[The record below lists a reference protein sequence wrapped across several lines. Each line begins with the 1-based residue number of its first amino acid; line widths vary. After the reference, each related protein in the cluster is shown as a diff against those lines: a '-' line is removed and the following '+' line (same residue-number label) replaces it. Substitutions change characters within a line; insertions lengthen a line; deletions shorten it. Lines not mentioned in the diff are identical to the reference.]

1 MPAGLRQ
8 KDQTKKAPTGTFQ
21 RDNLLAHLEK
31 QAKEHPDKEDLVP
44 FTGEKRGKHKKVAL
58 CHSKHDIQYYP
69 YIWEVRA
76 EKVGSLMGYHGKIIV
91 SNACSNIML
100 NAEV

>member
-1 MPAGLRQ
+1 MRQ

-44 FTGEKRGKHKKVAL
+44 FTGEKRGETLFLLRGGCFGAVL
-58 CHSKHDIQYYP
+58 DSGG
-69 YIWEVRA
+69 V
-76 EKVGSLMGYHGKIIV
+76 
-91 SNACSNIML
+91 
-100 NAEV
+100 

>member
-1 MPAGLRQ
+1 MRQ

-44 FTGEKRGKHKKVAL
+44 FTGEKRGWSFSVCSVKV
-58 CHSKHDIQYYP
+58 
-69 YIWEVRA
+69 IWLPDSFKAPAKCNQRKGLREH
-76 EKVGSLMGYHGKIIV
+76 VGPVLRPDTARVCDAYQAG
-91 SNACSNIML
+91 L
-100 NAEV
+100 

>member
-1 MPAGLRQ
+1 MQVIIYCSFVGIDSPSVCMPCPVQNALLPAGLRQ

-44 FTGEKRGKHKKVAL
+44 FTGEKRGGSVFSKDHLAL
-58 CHSKHDIQYYP
+58 
-69 YIWEVRA
+69 
-76 EKVGSLMGYHGKIIV
+76 
-91 SNACSNIML
+91 
-100 NAEV
+100 

>member
-1 MPAGLRQ
+1 MRQ

-44 FTGEKRGKHKKVAL
+44 FTGEKRGGSIFSDAKMFL
-58 CHSKHDIQYYP
+58 LSK
-69 YIWEVRA
+69 ETFSSKRR
-76 EKVGSLMGYHGKIIV
+76 
-91 SNACSNIML
+91 
-100 NAEV
+100 

>member
-44 FTGEKRGKHKKVAL
+44 FTGEKRGELELQQLPLPFALIVYKCFTSKVRL
-58 CHSKHDIQYYP
+58 S
-69 YIWEVRA
+69 
-76 EKVGSLMGYHGKIIV
+76 
-91 SNACSNIML
+91 
-100 NAEV
+100 

>member
-1 MPAGLRQ
+1 MFCPAQNALLPAGMRQ

-44 FTGEKRGKHKKVAL
+44 FTGEKRGWSFSACPV
-58 CHSKHDIQYYP
+58 
-69 YIWEVRA
+69 
-76 EKVGSLMGYHGKIIV
+76 KIIWLPD
-91 SNACSNIML
+91 SFKAPAKCDQTKGRQ
-100 NAEV
+100 

>member
-1 MPAGLRQ
+1 MRQ

-44 FTGEKRGKHKKVAL
+44 FTGEKRGKNLFSHCKNKKGGFVWINKL
-58 CHSKHDIQYYP
+58 FLSSEEMI
-69 YIWEVRA
+69 RTF
-76 EKVGSLMGYHGKIIV
+76 STLRF
-91 SNACSNIML
+91 L
-100 NAEV
+100 

>member
-1 MPAGLRQ
+1 MRQ

-44 FTGEKRGKHKKVAL
+44 FTGEKRGKNLFFLCKNKKGGFVWINKL
-58 CHSKHDIQYYP
+58 FLSSEEMI
-69 YIWEVRA
+69 RTF
-76 EKVGSLMGYHGKIIV
+76 STLRF
-91 SNACSNIML
+91 L
-100 NAEV
+100 

>member
-31 QAKEHPDKEDLVP
+31 QAKEHPDQEDLVP
-44 FTGEKRGKHKKVAL
+44 FTGEKRGEPELQQSPAADWNFKPL
-58 CHSKHDIQYYP
+58 PQ
-69 YIWEVRA
+69 
-76 EKVGSLMGYHGKIIV
+76 
-91 SNACSNIML
+91 
-100 NAEV
+100 

>member
-1 MPAGLRQ
+1 MRQ

-44 FTGEKRGKHKKVAL
+44 FTGEKRGESAFSRSRDEKVAFVWL
-58 CHSKHDIQYYP
+58 
-69 YIWEVRA
+69 EVPFLSSEQMMRTLD
-76 EKVGSLMGYHGKIIV
+76 VNTVLFP
-91 SNACSNIML
+91 
-100 NAEV
+100 

>member
-1 MPAGLRQ
+1 MIFGRTDCPLFCMRRPVQNALLPAGLRQ

-44 FTGEKRGKHKKVAL
+44 FTGEKRGWSSFFVNI
-58 CHSKHDIQYYP
+58 IQF
-69 YIWEVRA
+69 
-76 EKVGSLMGYHGKIIV
+76 
-91 SNACSNIML
+91 CD
-100 NAEV
+100 

>member
-1 MPAGLRQ
+1 MRQ

-44 FTGEKRGKHKKVAL
+44 FTGEKRGKNWFSQSTDEKVAL
-58 CHSKHDIQYYP
+58 CGSKHYFYRV
-69 YIWEVRA
+69 YI
-76 EKVGSLMGYHGKIIV
+76 
-91 SNACSNIML
+91 
-100 NAEV
+100 